1 MIRETT
7 APKTCIMKT
16 SITTIGL
23 LAALAVGLTSPRPF
37 HRRPSVYS
45 PRKVKKANA

>member
-1 MIRETT
+1 
-7 APKTCIMKT
+7 MKT

-37 HRRPSVYS
+37 HRRHIRVFSTQGE
-45 PRKVKKANA
+45 KANS